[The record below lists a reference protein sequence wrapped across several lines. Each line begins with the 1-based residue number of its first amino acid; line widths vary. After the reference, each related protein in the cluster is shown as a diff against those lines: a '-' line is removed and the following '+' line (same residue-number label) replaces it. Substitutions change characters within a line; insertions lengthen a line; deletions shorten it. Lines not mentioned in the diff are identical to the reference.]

1 MLRGN
6 ASRSFLIQLA
16 VGRLLYD
23 VETGKLSLSINERE
37 ERKITNCFKNS
48 IYNVWTH
55 IRIHTKLINS
65 LQYPWGPILN
75 RLHSGQVSE
84 NMALVKGLILQDET
98 KLSPIQRRTLFGIIS
113 FIATVYRNSYEFE
126 NFDYLLYQ
134 YKALRL
140 WQAITSGNDFEVL
153 TDPQSSQHRLLL
165 ELPSILSNSRR
176 YWRV

>member
-1 MLRGN
+1 
-6 ASRSFLIQLA
+6 
-16 VGRLLYD
+16 
-23 VETGKLSLSINERE
+23 
-37 ERKITNCFKNS
+37 
-48 IYNVWTH
+48 
-55 IRIHTKLINS
+55 
-65 LQYPWGPILN
+65 
-75 RLHSGQVSE
+75 
-84 NMALVKGLILQDET
+84 MALVKGLILQDET

-176 YWRV
+176 Y

>member
-1 MLRGN
+1 
-6 ASRSFLIQLA
+6 
-16 VGRLLYD
+16 
-23 VETGKLSLSINERE
+23 
-37 ERKITNCFKNS
+37 
-48 IYNVWTH
+48 
-55 IRIHTKLINS
+55 LINS

-165 ELPSILSNSRR
+165 ELPSILSNSSGIEGF
-176 YWRV
+176 RVDITHNIADEIVDYLESDKFQAFLKKIMN